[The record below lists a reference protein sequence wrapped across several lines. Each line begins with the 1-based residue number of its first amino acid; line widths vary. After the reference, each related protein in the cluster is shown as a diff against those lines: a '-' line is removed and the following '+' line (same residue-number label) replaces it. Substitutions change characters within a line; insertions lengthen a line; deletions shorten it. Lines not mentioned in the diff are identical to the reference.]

1 MSGHSKWH
9 NIQAKKGK
17 ADAAKGRIFT
27 KLGREIAVAAKSN
40 PNPDTNSKLADII
53 AKAKAA
59 NMPNDNIQRSIKKAS
74 GEMNGADYKE
84 LTYEGY
90 GVAGSAVI
98 IVTLTDN
105 INRTAGDVRSI
116 LGKNGGQLGQTGC
129 VSYNFDN
136 KGYIVVERTVELDED
151 TITEIA
157 LEAGADDVVVSD
169 DVYEIFTAPENF
181 SEVRKYLEDKNA
193 EMVANTPKT
202 SRNEEIED
210 KIRFIQAEVAMIPQN
225 KITLPEDKVATFEKM
240 IDALEEHD
248 DVQNVYHNVDLP
260 FDDEE

>member
-27 KLGREIAVAAKSN
+27 KLGREIAVAAKTN

-74 GEMNGADYKE
+74 GEMSGADYKE

-116 LGKNGGQLGQTGC
+116 LGKHGGQLGQNGC

-193 EMVANTPKT
+193 EMVANAPKT
-202 SRNEEIED
+202 RRNEEEED

-225 KITLPEDKVATFEKM
+225 KIALPEDKVATFEKM

>member
-169 DVYEIFTAPENF
+169 DVYEIFTAPESF

-202 SRNEEIED
+202 SRNEEVED

>member
-74 GEMNGADYKE
+74 GEMSGADYKE

-98 IVTLTDN
+98 VVTLTDN
-105 INRTAGDVRSI
+105 INRTAGDVRAI
-116 LGKNGGQLGQTGC
+116 LGKHGGQLGQTCC

-169 DVYEIFTAPENF
+169 DVYEIFTAPEAF
-181 SEVRKYLEDKNA
+181 SDVRKFLEEKNK
-193 EMVANTPKT
+193 EMVAAAPQGR
-202 SRNEEIED
+202 RNEEVED

-240 IDALEEHD
+240 VDALEEHD

>member
-27 KLGREIAVAAKSN
+27 KLGREIAVVAKSN
-40 PNPDTNSKLADII
+40 PNPETNSKLADII

-59 NMPNDNIQRSIKKAS
+59 NMPNDNIMRSIKKAS

-98 IVTLTDN
+98 ITTLTDN
-105 INRTAGDVRSI
+105 INRTAGDVRAI
-116 LGKNGGQLGQTGC
+116 LSKHGGQLGQNGC

-136 KGYIVVERTVELDED
+136 KGYIVVERTVDLDED

-169 DVYEIFTAPENF
+169 DVYEIFTAPEAF
-181 SEVRKYLEDKNA
+181 SDVRKFLEEKNKEVMA
-193 EMVANTPKT
+193 AAPKT
-202 SRNEEIED
+202 RRNEEEEP
-210 KIRFIQAEVAMIPQN
+210 KIIFVQAEVAMIPQN

-240 IDALEEHD
+240 LDALEEND

-260 FDDEE
+260 YDDE

>member
-27 KLGREIAVAAKSN
+27 KLGREIAVAAKTN

-74 GEMNGADYKE
+74 GEMSGADYKE
-84 LTYEGY
+84 LIYEGY

-98 IVTLTDN
+98 VVTLTDN
-105 INRTAGDVRSI
+105 LNRTAGDVRAI
-116 LGKNGGQLGQTGC
+116 LGKHGGQLGQTGC

-151 TITEIA
+151 TMTEIA

-169 DVYEIFTAPENF
+169 DVYEIFTSPETF
-181 SEVRKYLEDKNA
+181 SDVRKFLEEKNA
-193 EMVANTPKT
+193 EMMAAAPKAK
-202 SRNEEIED
+202 RNEEEEH
-210 KIRFIQAEVAMIPQN
+210 KIRFIQEEVAMIPQN
-225 KITLPEDKVATFEKM
+225 RIMLPEDKVATFEKM

-248 DVQNVYHNVDLP
+248 DVQNVYHNVELP
-260 FDDEE
+260 DEDEE

>member
-1 MSGHSKWH
+1 
-9 NIQAKKGK
+9 
-17 ADAAKGRIFT
+17 
-27 KLGREIAVAAKSN
+27 
-40 PNPDTNSKLADII
+40 
-53 AKAKAA
+53 
-59 NMPNDNIQRSIKKAS
+59 MPNDNIQRSIKKAS

-98 IVTLTDN
+98 VVTLTDN

-116 LGKNGGQLGQTGC
+116 LGKHGGQLGQNGC

-151 TITEIA
+151 AMTEIA

-181 SEVRKYLEDKNA
+181 SEVRKYLEAKNA
-193 EMVANTPKT
+193 EMMAAAPKGR
-202 SRNEEIED
+202 RNEEEEP
-210 KIRFIQAEVAMIPQN
+210 KIRFVQAEVAMIPQN

-240 IDALEEHD
+240 IDALEELD

-260 FDDEE
+260 YDDEEE

>member
-27 KLGREIAVAAKSN
+27 KLGREIAVAAKTN

-105 INRTAGDVRSI
+105 INRTAGDVRAI
-116 LGKNGGQLGQTGC
+116 LGKNGGQLGQNGC

-193 EMVANTPKT
+193 EMVANAPKT
-202 SRNEEIED
+202 RRNEEEED

-240 IDALEEHD
+240 IDALEELD

>member
-27 KLGREIAVAAKSN
+27 KLGREIAVAAKNN

-74 GEMNGADYKE
+74 GEMSGADYKE
-84 LTYEGY
+84 LIYEGY

-98 IVTLTDN
+98 VVTLTDN
-105 INRTAGDVRSI
+105 LNRTAGDVRAI
-116 LGKNGGQLGQTGC
+116 LGKHGGQLGQTGC

-151 TITEIA
+151 TMTEIA

-169 DVYEIFTAPENF
+169 DVYEIFTTPETF
-181 SEVRKYLEDKNA
+181 SEVRKFLEEKNA
-193 EMVANTPKT
+193 EMMAAAPKAK
-202 SRNEEIED
+202 RNEEEEP
-210 KIRFIQAEVAMIPQN
+210 KIRFVQAEVAMIPQN
-225 KITLPEDKVATFEKM
+225 RITLPEDKVATFEKM

-248 DVQNVYHNVDLP
+248 DVQNVYHNVELP
-260 FDDEE
+260 DDEE

>member
-27 KLGREIAVAAKSN
+27 KLGREIAVAAKTN
-40 PNPDTNSKLADII
+40 PNPETNSKLADII

-74 GEMNGADYKE
+74 GEMSGADYKE

-105 INRTAGDVRSI
+105 INRTAGDVRAI
-116 LGKNGGQLGQTGC
+116 LGKHGGQLGQTGC
-129 VSYNFDN
+129 VSYNFEN

-151 TITEIA
+151 TMTEYA

-169 DVYEIFTAPENF
+169 DVYEIFTSPETF
-181 SEVRKYLEDKNA
+181 SDVRKFLEEKNA
-193 EMVANTPKT
+193 ELMAAAPKK
-202 SRNEEIED
+202 RNEEEEP
-210 KIRFIQAEVAMIPQN
+210 KIRFVQAEVAMIPQN
-225 KITLPEDKVATFEKM
+225 RITLPEDKVATFEKM
-240 IDALEEHD
+240 IDALEDHD
-248 DVQNVYHNVDLP
+248 DVQNVYHNVELP
-260 FDDEE
+260 DEEE

>member
-27 KLGREIAVAAKSN
+27 KLGREIAVAAKTN

-74 GEMNGADYKE
+74 GEMSGADYKE

-98 IVTLTDN
+98 VVTLTDN
-105 INRTAGDVRSI
+105 INRTAGDVRAI
-116 LGKNGGQLGQTGC
+116 LGKHGGQLGQNGC

-136 KGYIVVERTVELDED
+136 KGYIVIERTVELDED
-151 TITEIA
+151 TITEYA

-169 DVYEIFTAPENF
+169 DVYEIFTTPETF
-181 SEVRKYLEDKNA
+181 SDVRKYLEAKNA
-193 EMVANTPKT
+193 ELMAAAPKK
-202 SRNEEIED
+202 RNEEEEP

-225 KITLPEDKVATFEKM
+225 RITLPADKVATFEKM
-240 IDALEEHD
+240 LDALEDHD

-260 FDDEE
+260 DDEE

>member
-136 KGYIVVERTVELDED
+136 KGYIVVERTVDLDED

-240 IDALEEHD
+240 LDALEEHD

-260 FDDEE
+260 FDEE

>member
-27 KLGREIAVAAKSN
+27 KIGREIAVAAKGN
-40 PNPDTNSKLADII
+40 PNPETNSKLADII

-90 GVAGSAVI
+90 GPAGSAVI
-98 IVTLTDN
+98 VVTLTDN

-116 LGKNGGQLGQTGC
+116 LSKHGGSMGQTGC

-151 TITEIA
+151 TITEMA
-157 LEAGADDVVVSD
+157 LEVGADDIVTSD
-169 DVYEIFTAPENF
+169 DVYEIFTTPETF
-181 SEVRKYLEDKNA
+181 SEVRKYLEEKNA
-193 EMVANTPKT
+193 EMMAAAPKGR
-202 SRNEEIED
+202 RNEEEEP
-210 KIRFIQAEVAMIPQN
+210 KIRFVQAEIAMIPQN
-225 KITLPEDKVATFEKM
+225 RITLPEDKVASFEKM
-240 IDALEEHD
+240 LDALEDHD
-248 DVQNVYHNVDLP
+248 DVQNVYHNVELP
-260 FDDEE
+260 DDDEE

>member
-40 PNPDTNSKLADII
+40 PNPETNSKLADII

-74 GEMNGADYKE
+74 GEMSGADYKE

-98 IVTLTDN
+98 ITTLTDN
-105 INRTAGDVRSI
+105 INRTAGDVRAI
-116 LGKNGGQLGQTGC
+116 LSKNGGQLGQTGC

-151 TITEIA
+151 TMTEYA
-157 LEAGADDVVVSD
+157 LEAGADDVVASD
-169 DVYEIFTAPENF
+169 DVYEIFTTPETF

-193 EMVANTPKT
+193 ELMAAAPKK
-202 SRNEEIED
+202 RNEEEEP
-210 KIRFIQAEVAMIPQN
+210 KIRFVQAEIAMIPQN
-225 KITLPEDKVATFEKM
+225 KITLPADKVATFEKM
-240 IDALEEHD
+240 LDALEELD
-248 DVQNVYHNVDLP
+248 DVQDVYHNVELP
-260 FDDEE
+260 DEE